1 MEKKLLSF
9 CEQVGQQSQ
18 AELDQIHDRLKFLS
32 GELRRLQEKKDG
44 SLTLENAGCGKNCLG
59 CPHYQWRTWS
69 RRVNGKTKQWFM
81 APERVKHPRMT
92 AAYRQKELSPL
103 IDEAINLIERKVSLV
118 AAFSSFGSALR
129 ARKTAKIP
137 NKTEKK

>member
-1 MEKKLLSF
+1 MENKLLSF

-18 AELDQIHDRLKFLS
+18 ADLDQIHDRLNFLS
-32 GELRRLQEKKDG
+32 RELRRLQEKKDG

-59 CPHYQWRTWS
+59 CPHYQWRIWS

-92 AAYRQKELSPL
+92 AAYRQRALNPL
-103 IDEAINLIERKVSLV
+103 IEEAISLIERKALLI

-129 ARKTAKIP
+129 ARKQAIIA
-137 NKTEKK
+137 NKSEK